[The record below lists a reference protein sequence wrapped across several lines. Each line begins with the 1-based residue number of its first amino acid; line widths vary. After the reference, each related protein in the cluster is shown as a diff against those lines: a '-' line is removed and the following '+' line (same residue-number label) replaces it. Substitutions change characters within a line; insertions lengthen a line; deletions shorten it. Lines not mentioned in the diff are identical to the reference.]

1 MRRRHPA
8 GRTVL
13 TLGKDGASY
22 IDRKQQIHV
31 AAPKVDAVD
40 TTAAGD
46 TFIGY
51 LLAGLALEKP
61 IEVVL
66 ETACRAAAL
75 CVTRPGAAES
85 IPTRQE
91 LERVTG

>member
-1 MRRRHPA
+1 M
-8 GRTVL
+8 
-13 TLGKDGASY
+13 
-22 IDRKQQIHV
+22 
-31 AAPKVDAVD
+31 VD

-51 LLAGLALEKP
+51 MLAGLALRQPVEAA
-61 IEVVL
+61 L

-75 CVTRPGAAES
+75 CVTKHGAAES

-91 LERVTG
+91 LDRVEW